1 MPPAAAA
8 GSSIRSGSSLEV
20 NTVVIDFSLSNEQE
34 AIRALAHEFAEREV
48 KPRAQELDRMADP
61 AAIFPWDIYEK
72 GNRLGFNK
80 TLIPA
85 RYGGLG
91 LGEVETCLVVEELSW
106 ADGGVGSTYFVHDMQ
121 LLTLDDHGSE
131 EQKEKWFRACAEDPE
146 ERFFMSL
153 PWTEHGVAGD
163 LNPRD
168 FAAGRVNNGPILP
181 QEWAMRQV
189 VPPAQQREMTTVAI
203 DDGDDWVINGT
214 KRFITSAGR
223 SKLLLTS
230 ARKGADSPDM
240 GMGLF
245 LIPAD
250 APGVS
255 YGHIEDKMG
264 QRLMQNAEVIFEN
277 CRVPKADELKDYM
290 TRPRVRGGDV
300 EVAAVFNGISRRAY
314 EEALAYSRIRYKGGA
329 RIVFHQA
336 VQLAICDMAIK
347 VLTARLLMLR
357 AAWQND
363 QKAGGTAH
371 NGMAKVYC
379 SDVAVDVTD
388 KAMQLFGGYGY
399 MRDFPMEKLYRD
411 ARLGPIYHATNE
423 MIMVGQLTPWLAS
436 MDTIY

>member
-1 MPPAAAA
+1 M
-8 GSSIRSGSSLEV
+8 
-20 NTVVIDFSLSNEQE
+20 TIDFSLSPEQE
-34 AIRALAHEFAEREV
+34 AIRSLAHEFADKEI
-48 KPRAQELDRMADP
+48 KPRAAELDRISDP

-80 TLIPA
+80 TLIPTK
-85 RYGGLG
+85 YGGLG

-106 ADGGVGSTYFVHDMQ
+106 ADGGIGSTYFVHAMQ
-121 LLTLDDHGSE
+121 LLTLGESGTE
-131 EQKEKWFRACAEDPE
+131 EQKAKWFTACANDPE

-153 PWTEHGVAGD
+153 PWTEHGVAGN
-163 LNPRD
+163 LSPRD
-168 FAAGRVNNGPILP
+168 FAAGRMDNGPILP
-181 QEWAMRQV
+181 HEWAMHRT
-189 VPPAQQREMTTVAI
+189 VPPAEQREMTTVAI
-203 DDGDDWVINGT
+203 EDGDDWLISGT

-230 ARKGADSPDM
+230 ARKGAESTD
-240 GMGLF
+240 GAGFGLF

-264 QRLMQNAEVIFEN
+264 QRLMQNAEVIFDN
-277 CRVPKADELKDYM
+277 CRVPKSDEFTNYR
-290 TRPRVRGGDV
+290 TAPRVRGGDV
-300 EVAAVFNGISRRAY
+300 EVAAVFNGIARRAY

-336 VQLAICDMAIK
+336 MQMALCDMAIK
-347 VLTARLLMLR
+347 VLTSRMLMLR
-357 AAWQND
+357 AAWEND
-363 QKAGGTAH
+363 QERGFNAY
-371 NGMAKVYC
+371 NNMAKIYS
-379 SDVAVDVTD
+379 SDVAVDVTS
-388 KAMQLFGGYGY
+388 KAMQVFGGYGY

-423 MIMVGQLTPWLAS
+423 MMMVGQLIPWLAA